1 MSFTIH
7 TGSCYPA
14 SALEVLRN
22 ALYKFKTYLLTY
34 LPYFAFRL
42 NVTSLPQSVLDTVHF
57 FSFSSNPINVRG

>member
-34 LPYFAFRL
+34 LFTLFCIPFKRNEFTAERFGHGAFL
-42 NVTSLPQSVLDTVHF
+42 
-57 FSFSSNPINVRG
+57 